1 MADLDDPL
9 LLLLDS
15 VYRNWL
21 GRLSL
26 SRDDRAAL
34 REEGLSDPEIDGRC
48 YGSMPGRNRIC
59 VAKGIVWKFGE
70 DVCSQVPGLYPRD
83 RDWSITGFKGI
94 GIPVLDTNRFVRA
107 IVVRSVDEDGR
118 IYHKLLTSAHKGGP
132 GPGMPVHVPVTD
144 TKSFERVALTDR
156 ALAAD
161 AVTVRTGMLCLAVHD
176 AENWEAAVPVL
187 LELDACE
194 VLVGFRK
201 GSNSSI
207 AARIQD
213 AVRKAGNDNF
223 IAVPAE
229 GKYVGWLPSD
239 ARGLRY

>member
-1 MADLDDPL
+1 MTIIPDLKA
-9 LLLLDS
+9 LDR
-15 VYRNWL
+15 VYRGL
-21 GRLSL
+21 IDIRPTTLA
-26 SRDDRAAL
+26 DRTYL
-34 REEGLSDPEIDGRC
+34 NKEGLPDQEVARRG
-48 YGSMPGRNRIC
+48 YVSMPGRNRIR
-59 VAKGIVWKFGE
+59 VARDLVWRFGE
-70 DVCSQVPGLYPRD
+70 EACVKVPGLYPRD
-83 RDWSITGFKGI
+83 RDWSTTGFKGI

-144 TKSFERVALTDR
+144 TTSFERVALTDR

-201 GSNSSI
+201 GSNSSN

-239 ARGLRY
+239 ARGPRY